1 MLFVYRALLH
11 HALHLSSARQLDI
24 RRENSKLAATA
35 PSRAR
40 EEPSPGRV
48 TMPRKKK
55 ARAGKKECISRESSP
70 GHIDGNDVFY
80 H

>member
-11 HALHLSSARQLDI
+11 HALQLSSARQLDI
-24 RRENSKLAATA
+24 RKKSKLAATA

-48 TMPRKKK
+48 LMPRKKK
-55 ARAGKKECISRESSP
+55 ARAGKKECISRESGP